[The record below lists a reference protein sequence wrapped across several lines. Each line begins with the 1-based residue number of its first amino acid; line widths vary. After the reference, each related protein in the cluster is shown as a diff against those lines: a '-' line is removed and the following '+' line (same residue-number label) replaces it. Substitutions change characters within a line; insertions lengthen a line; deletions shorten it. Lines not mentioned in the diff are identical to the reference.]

1 MDDGEG
7 NDKATEGGQR
17 LCFHRFMRLSVSFFV
32 CEQGISKSYGWIQ
45 KKLGRHVGCLTMTK

>member
-17 LCFHRFMRLSVSFFV
+17 LCFHTCLFV
-32 CEQGISKSYGWIQ
+32 FEQDISESS
-45 KKLGRHVGCLTMTK
+45 GRIVAKHGGSVGCAIRTN